1 MNAVVQFLQQI
12 TWRDG
17 LDVLLV
23 AVVIYNLLLL
33 IRGTRAVQVVYGILV
48 LVAVYYLARL
58 FDLLTLQTALS
69 AFLTFLP
76 FAIIVLFQDEIRRA
90 LAQFGSR
97 PIWGIG
103 THHRIESVF
112 HEVVLAATA
121 MSARRVGALIV
132 LERMA
137 GLKNFVD
144 NGIRLDAVVSYD
156 LLLNIFN
163 PHTPLHDGAVIVQG
177 DRLAAAACYLPLT
190 RTAEL
195 SKEYGTRHRAALGIS
210 EETDAVAV
218 VVSEE
223 TGRVSVAYQGTLI
236 RDLDSNALRNTL
248 YKLMITDLYPHSHG
262 RGGRGSRRLP

>member
-1 MNAVVQFLQQI
+1 MSSFLLSVQNFLSLL
-12 TWRDG
+12 TWRDA

-33 IRGTRAVQVVYGILV
+33 IRGTRAVQIVYGILL
-48 LVAVYYLARL
+48 LVGVYYLARL

-76 FAIIVLFQDEIRRA
+76 FAIIVLFQDEIRKA
-90 LAQFGSR
+90 LAQFGSK

-103 THHRIESVF
+103 SQQRAESAF
-112 HEVVLAATA
+112 QEIVLAATA
-121 MSARRVGALIV
+121 MAARRVGALV
-132 LERMA
+132 VFERTE

-156 LLLNIFN
+156 LLLNVFN
-163 PHTPLHDGAVIVQG
+163 PHTTLHDGAVIVQG

-223 TGRVSVAYQGTLI
+223 TGRVSVAHQGELI

-248 YKLMITDLYPHSHG
+248 YKLLITDLYPK
-262 RGGRGSRRLP
+262 GGRRSRRRR

>member
-1 MNAVVQFLQQI
+1 MTAAAFLELV
-12 TWRDG
+12 TWRDV

-23 AVVIYNLLLL
+23 AVVVYNLLLL
-33 IRGTRAVQVVYGILV
+33 IRGTRAVQIILGILF

-58 FDLLTLQTALS
+58 GNLLTLQTTLE
-69 AFLTFLP
+69 AFFTFLP

-103 THHRIESVF
+103 QQQKVEIVF
-112 HEVVLAATA
+112 NEIVLAATTLA
-121 MSARRVGALIV
+121 SRRTGALIV
-132 LERMA
+132 VERLE

-144 NGIRLDAVVSYD
+144 NGIQLDAVVSFD

-163 PHTPLHDGAVIVQG
+163 PHTGMHDGAVIIRG
-177 DRLAAAACYLPLT
+177 DRIAAAACYLPLT
-190 RTAEL
+190 RNPEL
-195 SKEYGTRHRAALGIS
+195 SRGFGTRHRAALGIS

-223 TGRVSVAYQGTLI
+223 TGRISVAHQGGLT
-236 RDLDSNALRNTL
+236 RDLDSNALRSTL
-248 YKLMITDLYPHSHG
+248 YKLLITDLYPKG
-262 RGGRGSRRLP
+262 APA